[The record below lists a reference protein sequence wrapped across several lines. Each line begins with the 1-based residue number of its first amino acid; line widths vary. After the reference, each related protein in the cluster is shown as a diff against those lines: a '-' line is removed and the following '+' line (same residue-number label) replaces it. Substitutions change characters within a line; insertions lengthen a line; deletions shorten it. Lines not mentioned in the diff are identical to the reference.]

1 MILVTGA
8 TGTIGNEVLRRLAQ
22 RGELVRAMTRD
33 PSRVSG
39 RPGVDVVFGD
49 FDKPTSLAEAAAGV
63 STLFL
68 LSAPGPSL
76 EAHDVSMLD
85 AARSAGVTK
94 VVKLS
99 AIGTGERDNAKVGA
113 WHSPGE
119 EAVRASGITWT
130 ILRPSDFAS
139 NTLRWAGAIRAGEP
153 IPNRTGTGVQGVI
166 DPGDVA
172 AVAVAAL
179 TSSKHE
185 GQTYTLTGPQLL
197 SVPDQAAQLGDVLG
211 RTVDTIDLPPQV
223 VREQMLAAGM
233 DPSFVDVV
241 IDGAEFVRD
250 GGNAIVTDD
259 VERVLGRRPRGFR
272 AWAEDHRTAFG

>member
-8 TGTIGNEVLRRLAQ
+8 TGTIGSEVVRRLAQ
-22 RGELVRAMTRD
+22 QGEPVRAMTRD
-33 PSRVSG
+33 PSRLG
-39 RPGVDVVFGD
+39 EQPGVAVVFGD
-49 FDKPTSLAEAAAGV
+49 FDNPSSLAEAAAGV

-76 EAHDVSMLD
+76 VTHDVSMLD
-85 AARSAGVTK
+85 AALAAGVTK

-113 WHSPGE
+113 WHRPGE
-119 EAVRASGITWT
+119 EAVRAGGVTWT

-139 NTLRWAGAIRAGEP
+139 NALRWAGPIRAGDP

-166 DPGDVA
+166 DPRDVA

-185 GQTYTLTGPQLL
+185 GQTYTLTGPELL
-197 SVPDQAAQLGDVLG
+197 SVPDQAAQLGDLLG
-211 RTVDTIDLPPQV
+211 RTVNTIDLPLHT
-223 VREQMLAAGM
+223 VREQMLVSGM
-233 DPSFVDVV
+233 DHAFVDVV
-241 IDGAEFVRD
+241 IHGAEFVRD
-250 GGNAIVTDD
+250 GGNAVLTDD
-259 VERVLGRRPRGFR
+259 AQRVMGRPPRSFR
-272 AWAEDHRTAFG
+272 TWAEDHRNAFR